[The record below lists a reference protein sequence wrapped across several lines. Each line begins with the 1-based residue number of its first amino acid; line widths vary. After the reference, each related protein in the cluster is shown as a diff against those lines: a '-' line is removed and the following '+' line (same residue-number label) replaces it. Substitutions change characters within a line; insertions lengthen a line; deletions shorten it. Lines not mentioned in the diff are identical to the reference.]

1 MKVVILAGGL
11 GTRLAEETKLIPKP
25 MVPVGGRP
33 LLWHIMHHYARYDH
47 KDFFLALGFKAEL
60 IKEYFLQY
68 RTLNA
73 DFTVDLGSGS
83 VTSHQLDEVDW
94 SVTLVDTG
102 LHTMTGGRV
111 KRLESYIGNEAFLLT
126 YGDGV
131 ADVDI
136 GKLVQFHKEQG
147 TLATVTSVQP
157 PGRFGTLNIT
167 HSKVTGFREKP
178 RGDGGWVNGGFFVLS
193 PRVMKFI
200 DNDSIAWERQPL
212 ETLASEGQLSAY
224 HHNGFW
230 QAMDTHRDKVMLN
243 ELWENG
249 KAAWKVWG

>member
-11 GTRLAEETKLIPKP
+11 GTRLAEETKIIPKP

-33 LLWHIMHHYARYDH
+33 ILWHIMHHYARYDH
-47 KDFFLALGFKAEL
+47 GIFSLALGFKAEL

-102 LHTMTGGRV
+102 LQTMTGGRV
-111 KRLESYIGNEAFLLT
+111 KRLESYIGNETFLLT

-131 ADVDI
+131 ADIDLDNLLDFHRSH
-136 GKLVQFHKEQG
+136 GKMI
-147 TLATVTSVQP
+147 TVTAVRP
-157 PGRFGTLNIT
+157 
-167 HSKVTGFREKP
+167 VA
-178 RGDGGWVNGGFFVLS
+178 VL
-193 PRVMKFI
+193 
-200 DNDSIAWERQPL
+200 
-212 ETLASEGQLSAY
+212 
-224 HHNGFW
+224 
-230 QAMDTHRDKVMLN
+230 
-243 ELWENG
+243 EN
-249 KAAWKVWG
+249 WK